1 MKGRM
6 NAHSKESRVNHLQP
20 MLEEFVK
27 EAETTKKVL
36 DRVPADKLAWK
47 PHEKSMTLG
56 QLALHIAKVPGAIA
70 NITKSDRFDASQ
82 NNFIPPIPEILAEV
96 HAALEQSVRD
106 VRHTLS
112 EASDA
117 LAQADWHLMLG
128 DKEAMTLPRAAV
140 WRALMLNHWYHHRG
154 QLSVYLR
161 ILDVAVPSIYGPS
174 ADENPF
180 R

>member
-1 MKGRM
+1 M
-6 NAHSKESRVNHLQP
+6 NHLQP

-82 NNFIPPIPEILAEV
+82 NNFTPPIPENLAEV

-106 VRHTLS
+106 VRHTLT

-117 LAQADWHLMLG
+117 FAQADWHLMLG